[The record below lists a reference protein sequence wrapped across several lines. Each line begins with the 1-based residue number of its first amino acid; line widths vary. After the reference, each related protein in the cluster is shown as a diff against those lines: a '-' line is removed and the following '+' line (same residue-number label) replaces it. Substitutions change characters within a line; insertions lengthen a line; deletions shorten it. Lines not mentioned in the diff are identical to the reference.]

1 MEDNMISIRKS
12 GTYKLIETK
21 RHTKILYLGP
31 VAYAWIEPTRIGVIL
46 VTTHNVHNT
55 DCVLSTGHFRLYDV
69 DQEPQLSD
77 NQHLELEVFVANRL
91 AQRSKNTQPDYPN
104 ARNYF
109 RQSSLYSLE
118 GSAPR
123 TGCCAYVSSYSG

>member
-1 MEDNMISIRKS
+1 MISIRKS

-46 VTTHNVHNT
+46 VTTHNVHKT

-77 NQHLELEVFVANRL
+77 NQHLELEAGKDTWQGYLLLTGLPNDQKTRSRIIPTHEIISGNRRFTRSNAARHALAVA
-91 AQRSKNTQPDYPN
+91 
-104 ARNYF
+104 
-109 RQSSLYSLE
+109 
-118 GSAPR
+118 R
-123 TGCCAYVSSYSG
+123 T